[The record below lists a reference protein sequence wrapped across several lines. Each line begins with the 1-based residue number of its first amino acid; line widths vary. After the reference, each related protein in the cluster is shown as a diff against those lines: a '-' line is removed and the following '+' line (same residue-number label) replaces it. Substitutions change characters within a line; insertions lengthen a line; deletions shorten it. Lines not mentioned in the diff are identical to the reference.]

1 MFQKYL
7 FTDINLQYLVNE
19 SHQVEQVLN
28 KFQNKTNTRLYLFI
42 NEKKNKSITGNPK
55 LFSFSILKS

>member
-28 KFQNKTNTRLYLFI
+28 KFQNKTNTRVYLFI
-42 NEKKNKSITGNPK
+42 NEKKINQSLGIQNYFP
-55 LFSFSILKS
+55 LVF